1 FFFSSRRRH
10 TRSKRDWSSD
20 VCSSDLAEDADFTL
34 HTGDVVEVAE
44 VEDEW
49 VDLYEQSRPYF
60 MQAAMVVAPGNHDE
74 NALDDSDDPLTEKF
88 NEHANVPVTN
98 EAVSGGSYYSFDYN
112 GVHFVTLN
120 TNDNKKSE

>member
-1 FFFSSRRRH
+1 
-10 TRSKRDWSSD
+10 
-20 VCSSDLAEDADFTL
+20 FTL

-44 VEDEW
+44 MEDEW

-60 MQAAMVVAPGNHDE
+60 MQTAMAVAPGNHDE
-74 NALDDSDDPLTEKF
+74 YALDDGDDPLTEKF

-98 EAVSGGSYYSFDYN
+98 GAVSGGSYYSFDYN

-120 TNDNKKSE
+120 TKIEEHTSELQSRF